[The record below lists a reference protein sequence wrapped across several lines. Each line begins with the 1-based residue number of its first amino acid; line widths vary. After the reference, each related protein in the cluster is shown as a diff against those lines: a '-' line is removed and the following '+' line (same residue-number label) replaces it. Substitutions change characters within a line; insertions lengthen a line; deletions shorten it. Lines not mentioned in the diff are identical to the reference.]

1 MGGFLSRKFLAMSLA
16 SLTLA
21 ACASTGGG
29 DYELT
34 GARDQTLEMNIKR
47 GDLIRL
53 GPFVSTS
60 SQCVKVGQ
68 AKIRLVTAPRGGHV
82 SIGSRP
88 GEVSY
93 NEGARF
99 AYCNGRAVAGA
110 SVEYRTRP
118 GFAGEDHFAVHLV
131 FADGEQRTIRVHA
144 HVE

>member
-1 MGGFLSRKFLAMSLA
+1 MFRKFLAMGLA

-21 ACASTGGG
+21 ACASTGGQ
-29 DYELT
+29 DNELT
-34 GARDQTLEMNIKR
+34 GARDETLELNIRR
-47 GDLIRL
+47 GDFVRL

-60 SQCVKVGQ
+60 SQCVRVGQ
-68 AKIRLVTAPRGGHV
+68 AKIRLVAASRGGHV
-82 SIGSRP
+82 SIGSRL
-88 GEVSY
+88 GEISY

-99 AYCNGRAVAGA
+99 AYCNGRPVAGA

>member
-1 MGGFLSRKFLAMSLA
+1 MFRRFLAMGLA

-21 ACASTGGG
+21 SCASTGGQ

-34 GARDQTLEMNIKR
+34 GARDQTLEVNIKR
-47 GDLIRL
+47 GDFVRL

-60 SQCVKVGQ
+60 SKCAKVGQ

-88 GEVSY
+88 GEISY

-99 AYCNGRAVAGA
+99 AYCNGRPIAGA

-118 GFAGEDHFAVHLV
+118 GFAGDDYFSVHLV
-131 FADGEQRTIRVHA
+131 FGDGEQRTIRVHA
-144 HVE
+144 HVD